1 MQNLSMRRSI
11 EGRQSLRQLLKDQ
24 DDHYNDKMSNLYQ
37 TMRYKEKMG
46 T

>member
-1 MQNLSMRRSI
+1 MRRSI

-24 DDHYNDKMSNLYQ
+24 DDNFNDNMSNLYQ
-37 TMRYKEKMG
+37 TIRYKEKVG